1 MLLPPL
7 SKSQKIT
14 LIVTAIFIV
23 VCIIGF
29 CNKPK
34 KVVVKDYEP
43 TYNTALIDSLK
54 LNLREQQKLNLQYIS
69 RIDGLEKSLDSIKN
83 LMAENKNKLTTIKKR
98 RTDEK
103 KVNYN
108 AWTDN
113 EFTRFFSS
121 RYQGHQ

>member
-1 MLLPPL
+1 MLFPPFN
-7 SKSQKIT
+7 KTQKIT

-29 CNKPK
+29 CNRPK
-34 KVVVKDYEP
+34 KIVVKDYQS
-43 TYNTALIDSLK
+43 TYSNSLIDSLK
-54 LNLREQQKLNLQYIS
+54 LNLREQQKLNLQYVN

-121 RYQGHQ
+121 RYHGH